1 MFLAKYFSKS
11 WNIKG
16 TDLWNSHELKLWGM
30 DQINLE
36 IFLVVLVNVVAGRSI
51 LKESMF
57 AIWNYCIDTEPSY
70 RNESYESV
78 SR

>member
-1 MFLAKYFSKS
+1 MFLAKYLSKS

-30 DQINLE
+30 DHVNPE

-57 AIWNYCIDTEPSY
+57 AIWNYCIDS
-70 RNESYESV
+70 
-78 SR
+78 